1 MLQVAESLF
10 RNSFFSILTNILN
23 RVGNFILFA
32 AIVQLLGVEKAGVY
46 TLGVSYFFIGSRFSF
61 WGLDH
66 LLTREIAKDRGA
78 AATYFSNFAL
88 IRFTLSTITILVFL
102 FIIQLTNYSPETKL
116 VISLM
121 LCSIWPENINN
132 LCWANFAAFE
142 EFHFTS
148 LSVTGG
154 SLVQITIGLFLLT
167 QGYGLVA
174 MAVIFLVNNFVALLI
189 NLTIVHYRYIL
200 RWPRPSWAFIRPQ
213 LRMSWPFVFIGIFFI
228 LDNRLDNVILS
239 FVSSEAAIGLYGA
252 ASAVIVALGM
262 IPQGYRIAVLPIL
275 TRTYQAGTESLLAFY
290 TRSYK
295 YLLLVGLPLT
305 AATFLLANE
314 LIPLIYRH
322 DLPEAVPSL
331 QIMAL
336 TLVCL
341 FLNVLDNRLLIV
353 VNRQDLV
360 ARFLVV
366 TTALNM
372 LINLILSPDLGAVGA
387 SIARVVSVATLF
399 ILSARALKPYLPG
412 FSRWSY
418 VLRPLIGTFIM
429 SLAVWQSAIWGLWAQ
444 TAIGLSV
451 YLIVLFLLGT
461 FPAEERR
468 LFYQLIQQRLLPKK
482 GNPHDRF
489 V

>member
-1 MLQVAESLF
+1 MVQIAESLF

-23 RVGNFILFA
+23 RVGNFVLFV
-32 AIVQLLGVEKAGVY
+32 AIVQILGVEQAGVY

-66 LLTREIAKDRGA
+66 LLTREIAKDRSA

-88 IRFTLSTITILVFL
+88 IRFTLSTIIIAVFL
-102 FIIQLTNYSPETKL
+102 LIVQLTSYSPETKL

-121 LCSIWPENINN
+121 LLSIWPENINN

-154 SLVQITIGLFLLT
+154 SLVQLTIGLFLLN
-167 QGYGLVA
+167 QGYGLVT
-174 MAVIFLVNNFVALLI
+174 MAIIFLANNLMALAI
-189 NLTIVHYRYIL
+189 NLTIVYHRYV
-200 RWPRPSWAFIRPQ
+200 RQWPRPSWDFIKPQ
-213 LRMSWPFVFIGIFFI
+213 LRLSWPFVFIGIFFI

-239 FVSSEAAIGLYGA
+239 FVSDERAIGLYGA

-275 TRTYQAGTESLLAFY
+275 TRTYQASTEKLLIFY
-290 TRSYK
+290 NRSYK

-305 AATFLLANE
+305 AATFLLADD

-322 DLPEAVPSL
+322 DLPAAVPAL

-336 TLVCL
+336 MLACF

-353 VNRQDLV
+353 VNRQDLL
-360 ARFLVV
+360 ARFLII

-372 LINLILSPDLGAVGA
+372 GINLVLSPSLGAIGA
-387 SIARVVSVATLF
+387 SIARVVSVTTLF
-399 ILSARALKPYLPG
+399 ILNAHVLKPYLPG
-412 FSRWSY
+412 FSGWRY
-418 VLRPLIGTFIM
+418 VPRPLIGTIIM
-429 SLAVWQSAIWGLWAQ
+429 GLVVWQTSAWGIWLQ
-444 TAIGLSV
+444 TAIGSLT
-451 YLIVLFLLGT
+451 YLTVLLLLGT
-461 FPAEERR
+461 FPAEERT
-468 LFYQLIQQRLLPKK
+468 LFYQLLKQRLSPKTRK
-482 GNPHDRF
+482 PA
-489 V
+489 

>member
-1 MLQVAESLF
+1 MLQIAESLF

-23 RVGNFILFA
+23 RVGNFVLFV
-32 AIVQLLGVEKAGVY
+32 AIVQILGVEKAGVY

-66 LLTREIAKDRGA
+66 LLTREVAKERSA
-78 AATYFSNFAL
+78 AAVYFSNFAL
-88 IRFTLSTITILVFL
+88 IRFSLSTLTILIFL
-102 FIIQLTNYSPETKL
+102 IIVQFTGYSPETKL

-174 MAVIFLVNNFVALLI
+174 MAIIFLANNLVALLI
-189 NLTIVHYRYIL
+189 NLTIVHYRYIQ
-200 RWPRPSWAFIRPQ
+200 RWPRPSWAFIHPQ
-213 LRMSWPFVFIGIFFI
+213 LRLSWPFVFIGIFFI

-239 FVSSEAAIGLYGA
+239 FVSSEEAIGLYGA

-275 TRTYQAGTESLLAFY
+275 TRTYQASTERLLTFY
-290 TRSYK
+290 ARSYK
-295 YLLLVGLPLT
+295 YLLLIGLPLT
-305 AATFLLANE
+305 AATFLLADE

-322 DLPEAVPSL
+322 ELPAAVPSL
-331 QIMAL
+331 QIMSLMLA
-336 TLVCL
+336 CL

-353 VNRQDLV
+353 VNRQDLL
-360 ARFLVV
+360 ARFLVI
-366 TTALNM
+366 TTGLNV
-372 LINLILSPDLGAVGA
+372 LINLVLSPSLGAVGA
-387 SIARVVSVATLF
+387 SIARVVSVVTLF
-399 ILSARALKPYLPG
+399 ILNAWVLRPYLPG
-412 FSRWSY
+412 FQGWRY
-418 VLRPLIGTFIM
+418 VTRPLLGTLVM
-429 SLAVWQSAIWGLWAQ
+429 SLAVWQSAAWGLWAQ
-444 TAIGLSV
+444 TAIGLTV
-451 YLIVLFLLGT
+451 YLLVLLLLGT
-461 FPAEERR
+461 FPAEERT
-468 LFYQLIQQRLLPKK
+468 LFYQLIQQRLSPKK
-482 GNPHDRF
+482 RKTA
-489 V
+489 